1 MNAQKT
7 VVLVILDGWGL
18 AEPGPGNAVDAA
30 NTPAF
35 DRIWKENPTTTLDAS
50 GEAVGLPGGQMGNS
64 EVGHTNLGA
73 GRVVYQPS
81 TLISKQI
88 REGEFFKNNVLLEAM
103 QKAKGK
109 RLHLMGLVS
118 DGGVHSQLT
127 HLLALL
133 DMAKDQG
140 LDTVF
145 VHAFLDGR
153 DTIPTGGAD
162 YVSTVQQKL
171 DVLNFSTGK
180 IATIIGRYWVMDRDK
195 RWERTELAYRA
206 LRHGEGQAWND
217 SAESAIR
224 DQYSKDET
232 DEFIKPIILDA
243 DGAVRDED
251 VVIFFNFRPDRA
263 RQISHAFTDEIFDG
277 FERGP
282 KPKLH
287 YVGMTK
293 YESNLEIEVAYPPQ
307 DRLPNVLGEVI
318 SNHKLKQFRCA
329 ETEKYAHVTYF
340 FNNGREQPFEGEDQ
354 ALIPSPK
361 VPTYDLQPEMSAS
374 GVTQAT
380 VEAIQSGEYAFVL
393 VNFANPDMVGH
404 TGVIE
409 AAVKA
414 VEATDAGLG
423 EILEAIKE
431 VGGEA
436 LVAADHGNAEVML
449 QPDGSPHTAHTTN
462 PVPLVYVGPQ
472 ALHLDDGG
480 KLGDVAPTVLHLLG
494 IHQPEE
500 MTGQCLIQ
508 P

>member
-1 MNAQKT
+1 MNAEKT
-7 VVLVILDGWGL
+7 VVLVVLDGWGL
-18 AEPGPGNAVDAA
+18 AEAGPGNAVEAA
-30 NTPAF
+30 HTPVF
-35 DRIWKENPTTTLDAS
+35 DRIWSENPTTTLDAS
-50 GEAVGLPGGQMGNS
+50 GESVGLPEGQMGNS

-81 TLISKQI
+81 TLISKQV
-88 REGEFFKNNVLLEAM
+88 REGEFFKNEVLLDAM
-103 QKAKGK
+103 KKANGK

-162 YVSTVQQKL
+162 YVATVQQKL
-171 DVLNFSTGK
+171 DELKFGTAK
-180 IATIIGRYWVMDRDK
+180 IATIIGRYWAMDRDK

-206 LRHGEGQAWND
+206 LRNGEGQQWSD
-217 SAESAIR
+217 SAEAAIR

-232 DEFIKPIILDA
+232 DEFIKPIVLDS
-243 DGAVRDED
+243 DGSIQDDDA
-251 VVIFFNFRPDRA
+251 VIFFNFRPDRA
-263 RQISHAFTDEIFDG
+263 RQISHAFTDKIFDG

-282 KPKLH
+282 KPKLY
-287 YVGMTK
+287 YVGMTQ

-307 DRLPNVLGEVI
+307 DRLPDILGEVI
-318 SNHKLKQFRCA
+318 SDHHLKQFRCA

-354 ALIPSPK
+354 TLIPSPK

-374 GVTQAT
+374 GVTQTT
-380 VEAIQSGEYAFVL
+380 VEAIRSRDYSFVL

-414 VEATDAGLG
+414 VEATDVGLG
-423 EILEAIKE
+423 DILDATKE

-436 LVAADHGNAEVML
+436 LVVADHGNAEMML
-449 QPDGSPHTAHTTN
+449 QLDGSPHTAHTTN
-462 PVPLVYVGPQ
+462 PVPLAYAGPQ
-472 ALHLDDGG
+472 ALRLDDGG

-494 IHQPEE
+494 IQQPEG
-500 MTGQCLIQ
+500 MTGRCLIQ